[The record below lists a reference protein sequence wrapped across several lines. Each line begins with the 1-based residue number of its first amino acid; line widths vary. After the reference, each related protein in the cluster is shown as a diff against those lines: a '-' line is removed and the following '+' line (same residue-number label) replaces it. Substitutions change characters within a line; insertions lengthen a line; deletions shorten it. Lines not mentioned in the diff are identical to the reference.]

1 VNITSGSDETL
12 GCRRGKMLQSWAE
25 ARRAAFCRE
34 IYYEHNPGIIFR
46 SRSLFKMAAVISV
59 DLDLAR

>member
-1 VNITSGSDETL
+1 
-12 GCRRGKMLQSWAE
+12 MLQSWAE